1 MSILHEQPYVSPILA
16 GRADELS
23 ALQGWIQRAYAGAGQ
38 VMLISGEAGIGKSRL
53 IGEARAFARERSFT
67 VLQGNCFEPDR
78 TLPFAPFLDLL
89 RQIDL
94 DRLAEARPLMQQLLK
109 LAPELAAQF
118 PDLSPAP
125 VAEPELE
132 KRLLLQAWL
141 SLLIGP
147 GAAPAPE
154 LTRLVIIEDLHWCDE
169 LSLEVLLQLA
179 RLIRT
184 RPVAVLLSYRSEET
198 PAGLTRLLAQ
208 LDRERLASELL
219 LAPLTPAHVEAIVRA
234 IFRQTHSVSTEFV
247 AALYA
252 HTEGNPFFLEEAL
265 KSLVAAGDIVFANG
279 YWDRKRISELRVPR
293 TVQLAVTQRASQLSP
308 DAQRVLTLAAVAGR
322 RFDSALLSVITQLS
336 EPVLIAASK
345 ELLRAQLV
353 IEESAET
360 FAFRHALTQQ
370 AVYGALL
377 LHERKALHGAV
388 AVALEQAGPPA
399 LDTHLGDLSWH
410 FYQSGVWDKALDYS
424 QRAGER
430 AQALYSPRAAAEYYT
445 RAIVAAQAQSAGE
458 TLRMLQYARAEA
470 YAQLG
475 EFDAARSDYEAALVS
490 AQVSGERQAE
500 WQALLGLG
508 FLWASRDYVQAG
520 AFFQRALD
528 LAPQLA
534 DAALVGHTLN
544 RVGNWHMNAE
554 RPLEAIRYH
563 SEAARLFAQLDD
575 QRGRASTLDL
585 LGISHYVAGD
595 FARSIELYREA
606 VALFRA
612 AQDRGGIM
620 TALMI
625 GSSRGTA
632 LISRTVAP
640 TRSTLAERVR
650 DCEEGLQ
657 IAAAI
662 GARPAEALGHAWLGL
677 NYAMAGR
684 YAPAIEQLRRGLAI
698 AEQIEHRHFVCTA
711 QMLLGVVHWDVSAW
725 PLARTHLE
733 QALELARETQSAVW
747 QHHTAAFLVSAL
759 LQLGE
764 LPKAGAVLRAEWSE
778 QASMNS
784 IGLRQLWGA
793 RAELLLAQGEP
804 AQALEVIERLVASA
818 PNGAADGGQ
827 AIPYLALLAGEAL
840 LATNRAREALRRI
853 EPALATAQAAE
864 LPALE
869 WRLGMLQGRAL
880 LAHGRRDDA
889 AAAFAQARQLVGTL
903 AADTGDDALS
913 SALLKAGT
921 AAARRVALES
931 PRRKAK
937 AAFDGLTARERAVA
951 AQIALGR
958 SNREIA
964 TSLVVSE
971 RTVESHIANILGKL
985 GATSRAQIAV
995 WAVNKGLAAAE

>member
-1 MSILHEQPYVSPILA
+1 MSVLHEQPYLSPILA
-16 GRADELS
+16 GRADELT

-38 VMLISGEAGIGKSRL
+38 VILISGEAGIGKSRL
-53 IGEARAFARERSFT
+53 IADARVFAQERGFT

-89 RQIDL
+89 RRIDPN
-94 DRLAEARPLMQQLLK
+94 RRAYARPLMPQLLK
-109 LAPELAAQF
+109 LVPELAAQF

-125 VAEPELE
+125 AAEPELE
-132 KRLLLQAWL
+132 KRQLIQTWL
-141 SLLIGP
+141 SLSTEP
-147 GAAPAPE
+147 GDAPASEPA
-154 LTRLVIIEDLHWCDE
+154 RLVIVEDLHWCDE

-184 RPVAVLLSYRSEET
+184 RPVAVLLTYRSEET

-219 LAPLTPAHVEAIVRA
+219 LAPLASAHIEAIVRA
-234 IFRQTHSVSTEFV
+234 IFRQSHTVSTEFV
-247 AALYA
+247 AALYE

-322 RFDSALLSVITQLS
+322 RFDSALLAAITQLS
-336 EPVLIAASK
+336 EPALIAAFK

-353 IEESAET
+353 IEESAEE

-370 AVYGALL
+370 AVYSALL
-377 LHERKALHGAV
+377 LHERKALHRAI
-388 AVALEQAGPPA
+388 AVALEQVGASA
-399 LDTHLGDLSWH
+399 IETRLGDLSWH

-424 QRAGER
+424 RRAGER
-430 AQALYSPRAAAEYYT
+430 AQALYSPRAAGEYYT
-445 RAIVAAQAQSAGE
+445 RAIVAAQAKLAAE
-458 TLRMLQYARAEA
+458 TLQALYYARAEA

-475 EFDAARSDYEAALVS
+475 EFDAARSDYEAALIA
-490 AQVSGERQAE
+490 AQASCDRQAE

-520 AFFQRALD
+520 AAFQRALD

-554 RPLEAIRYH
+554 RPQEAIRYH
-563 SEAARLFAQLDD
+563 SEAARLFGQLDD

-595 FARSIELYREA
+595 FARSVELYREA
-606 VALFRA
+606 VALFRTL
-612 AQDRGGIM
+612 QDRGGIM

-640 TRSTLAERVR
+640 IRSELAGRVR

-677 NYAMAGR
+677 NYAMAGH
-684 YAPAIEQLRRGLAI
+684 YAQAIEQLRHGLAI
-698 AEQIEHRHFVCTA
+698 AEQIEHRHFICTA
-711 QMLLGVVHWDVSAW
+711 HMLLGVVHWDAAAW
-725 PLARTHLE
+725 ARAPAHHE
-733 QALELARETQSAVW
+733 QALALARESQ
-747 QHHTAAFLVSAL
+747 
-759 LQLGE
+759 
-764 LPKAGAVLRAEWSE
+764 
-778 QASMNS
+778 
-784 IGLRQLWGA
+784 
-793 RAELLLAQGEP
+793 
-804 AQALEVIERLVASA
+804 
-818 PNGAADGGQ
+818 
-827 AIPYLALLAGEAL
+827 
-840 LATNRAREALRRI
+840 
-853 EPALATAQAAE
+853 
-864 LPALE
+864 
-869 WRLGMLQGRAL
+869 
-880 LAHGRRDDA
+880 
-889 AAAFAQARQLVGTL
+889 
-903 AADTGDDALS
+903 
-913 SALLKAGT
+913 
-921 AAARRVALES
+921 
-931 PRRKAK
+931 
-937 AAFDGLTARERAVA
+937 
-951 AQIALGR
+951 
-958 SNREIA
+958 
-964 TSLVVSE
+964 
-971 RTVESHIANILGKL
+971 
-985 GATSRAQIAV
+985 
-995 WAVNKGLAAAE
+995 